1 MTLQR
6 QIIVTLVSLAAAI
19 VVAGAAMVVM
29 LDGARITVEDGV
41 PYAAVTV
48 PMIGVIVFWLVARA
62 LGALLEPIRTFIFGA
77 LVVYGTLYFV
87 GRVITFTD
95 VSDDLA
101 LWLAFVVIVGCAYGS
116 VRGAARG
123 TGLGK

>member
-1 MTLQR
+1 MTLSR
-6 QIIVTLVSLAAAI
+6 QIIVTAVAFAAAL

-29 LDGARITVEDGV
+29 LDGAPITVEGGV

-48 PMIGVIVFWLVARA
+48 PMIGVVVFWLVARA

-87 GRVITFTD
+87 GRIITFMA
-95 VSDDLA
+95 VPIGFVLIMA
-101 LWLAFVVIVGCAYGS
+101 LLVILGCAYGS
-116 VRGAARG
+116 VRGAAR
-123 TGLGK
+123 TQDLGE

>member
-1 MTLQR
+1 MTLSR
-6 QIIVTLVSLAAAI
+6 QIIVTAVAFAAAL

-29 LDGARITVEDGV
+29 LDGAPITVEGGV

-48 PMIGVIVFWLVARA
+48 PMIGVVVFWLVARA

-87 GRVITFTD
+87 GRIITFMA
-95 VSDDLA
+95 VPIGLVLILA
-101 LWLAFVVIVGCAYGS
+101 LLVILGCAYGS
-116 VRGAARG
+116 VRGAAR
-123 TGLGK
+123 TQDLGE

>member
-1 MTLQR
+1 MTLTR
-6 QIIVTLVSLAAAI
+6 QIIVTVVALLAAV

-29 LDGARITVEDGV
+29 LDGAPISVEGGV

-48 PMIGVIVFWLVARA
+48 PMIGVVVFWLVARA

-87 GRVITFTD
+87 GRIITFTAMTD
-95 VSDDLA
+95 GLVLA
-101 LWLAFVVIVGCAYGS
+101 LALLVIIGCAFGS
-116 VRGAARG
+116 VRGAARA
-123 TGLGK
+123 TGLRE

>member
-1 MTLQR
+1 MTLTR
-6 QIIVTLVSLAAAI
+6 QIIVTVVALLAAV

-29 LDGARITVEDGV
+29 LDGAPISVEGGV

-48 PMIGVIVFWLVARA
+48 PMIGVVVFWLVARA

-87 GRVITFTD
+87 GRIITFTAMTD
-95 VSDDLA
+95 GLVLA
-101 LWLAFVVIVGCAYGS
+101 LALLVIIGCAFGS
-116 VRGAARG
+116 VRGATRAA
-123 TGLGK
+123 GLRE